1 VTVSYTALDA
11 LGALRAKGEAFL
23 QDVSREYYASHAG
36 LKASAEL
43 QPIYDRHRDAFGD
56 ESLEL
61 ALGLLRDS
69 APASEEYR
77 SGRMLVEWLL
87 DSRVGRELATLE
99 EREIAWEGSAMI
111 PLADGGVEPY
121 RRASITIANTRDA
134 KERRALDDA
143 RATLVQSGLAP
154 MRMER
159 LAREKELVEKTA
171 VAPNYL
177 DTFDALAGIS
187 VRALRDECK
196 AFLRDTQSMWDD
208 VLPEFLKRG
217 LGITPSEATRAD
229 ATALLRVPEF
239 DAAFPAEEMERR
251 VRGQV
256 VEMGASPDANGRVRY
271 DTGDREGKRAR
282 AFCAPVAIPDEV
294 YLVLRPHGG
303 QNDWQTLLHELGHA
317 LHFANV
323 DSSLPFEYRWL
334 GDNSITEGY
343 AMLFDHRMKD
353 RGWLARYTQLGKS
366 DLPRYLRAAGFEELQ
381 FIRRY
386 CAKLIYEV
394 ELYGG
399 AVSWSALP
407 DLYVETLTGATGF
420 KYQRADA
427 FVDVDPHFY
436 SARYLRAWQLQSL
449 LAETLVE
456 KFNADWWRNPSAG
469 PWIVRELFSHGQRE
483 LAEEQAQRVAGK
495 SLSFAPLVKSIEG
508 LLT

>member
-1 VTVSYTALDA
+1 VTTSYTALDG

-23 QDVSREYYASHAG
+23 QDVSREYYSSHAG
-36 LKASAEL
+36 LKPVAEL

-69 APASEEYR
+69 PPGSEEHR

-99 EREIAWEGSAMI
+99 EREIAWEGAAMI
-111 PLADGGVEPY
+111 PLADGGKEPY
-121 RRASITIANTRDA
+121 RRVSITIANTRDA

-143 RATLVQSGLAP
+143 RAAQVQSGLAP
-154 MRMER
+154 MKQER
-159 LAREKELVEKTA
+159 LSREKDLVEKMA
-171 VAPNYL
+171 IAPSYI

-187 VRALRDECK
+187 VRELRDECK
-196 AFLRDTQSMWDD
+196 AFLRETQSMWDD

-217 LGITPSEATRAD
+217 LGITPQEATRAD

-239 DAAFPAEEMERR
+239 DQAFPADVMEQR

-256 VEMGASPDANGRVRY
+256 VEMGISPDANGRVRY

-294 YLVLRPHGG
+294 YLVIRPHGG

-317 LHFANV
+317 LHFANI
-323 DSSLPFEYRWL
+323 DTALPFEFRWL

-353 RGWLARYTQLGKS
+353 RGWLSRYTELGKS
-366 DLPRYLRAAGFEELQ
+366 EVPRYLRAAGFEELQ
-381 FIRRY
+381 FLRRY

-399 AVSWSALP
+399 AVAWSALP
-407 DLYVETLTGATGF
+407 DLYVETLSGATGF
-420 KYQRADA
+420 KYQSADA
-427 FVDVDPHFY
+427 FIDVDPHFY
-436 SARYLRAWQLQSL
+436 SARYLRAWQLQAL

-456 KFNADWWRNPSAG
+456 RFNDDWWRNPNAG
-469 PWIVRELFSHGQRE
+469 PWIVEQLFSRGQRE
-483 LAEEQAQRVAGK
+483 LAEEQAQRVAKK